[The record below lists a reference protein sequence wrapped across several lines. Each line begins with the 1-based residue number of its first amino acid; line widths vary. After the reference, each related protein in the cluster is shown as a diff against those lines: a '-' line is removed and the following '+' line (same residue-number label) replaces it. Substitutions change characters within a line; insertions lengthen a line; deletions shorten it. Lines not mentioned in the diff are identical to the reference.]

1 MNERYPV
8 LKFRITKGGRKMTKR
23 VKKCRADDCGITL
36 NSKNRTGFC
45 STHLDNPAKK
55 LFVGFS
61 GVNTVNFFASPD
73 NPLACLC
80 WWKDDFIKKDYE
92 VCVEIPIT
100 GRQYV
105 TFKRLEALLNR
116 RERTIA
122 DSSFLS
128 NDIPCMVMTALKK
141 AGKI

>member
-1 MNERYPV
+1 MA
-8 LKFRITKGGRKMTKR
+8 KR
-23 VKKCRADDCGITL
+23 VKKCQADGCGITL

-61 GVNTVNFFASPD
+61 GVDTISVSGVGE

-80 WWKDDFIKKDYE
+80 WWGDDFVKKDYQ
-92 VCVEIPIT
+92 VFIEIPIT
-100 GRQYV
+100 GRQYRS
-105 TFKRLEALLNR
+105 FKRLEALFNR
-116 RERTIA
+116 KGSPD

-128 NDIPCMVMTALKK
+128 NDIPCMVMNALKK